1 MSESIDELRERWEAD
16 PSPQLSLQLAEEY
29 RRHDRRQEA
38 VEVLAQ
44 ALEEHPEHIAA
55 QVALGRYR
63 LEMGELDG
71 ARELLE
77 QVAQADPTH
86 LVASKLLVTL
96 YIDAGEK
103 NQARD
108 RLDLY
113 KLLNESDPDIESLED
128 QLEGRT
134 PAPDVPDAPVAP
146 VEPKV
151 VVVDVPRNGDPF
163 RDLRAGLDSAAYWEA
178 VGAEG
183 IFPVSRAP
191 KPSPPAGEPQPETSD
206 VDEVPGATVTLANLY
221 MQQGHLEDA
230 KAAFDEVLEREP
242 ENSEAMAG
250 LEEVRRLH
258 SESLADSPAIAEP
271 PTNDEEADGD
281 LGARKIQALNDYL
294 QRIRAAEKR
303 Q

>member
-38 VEVLAQ
+38 VEVLEQ
-44 ALEEHPEHIAA
+44 ALEEHPDHMAA

-63 LEMGELDG
+63 LEMGDLDD
-71 ARELLE
+71 ARGLLE

-96 YIDAGEK
+96 YIEAGEK

-134 PAPDVPDAPVAP
+134 PAPDLVEAP

-151 VVVDVPRNGDPF
+151 VVVDVPKNGDPF
-163 RDLRAGLDSAAYWEA
+163 RDLWVGLDSAAYWEA

-183 IFPVSRAP
+183 IFPVSQAP
-191 KPSPPAGEPQPETSD
+191 KPSPPAAEPLPETGD

-221 MQQGHLEDA
+221 MQQGHLQDA

-258 SESLADSPAIAEP
+258 SESLVDSPEIAEP
-271 PTNDEEADGD
+271 PPNEEELGGD